1 VRLAF
6 VTLAAFAGLAAPGD
20 AAAHGRGP
28 TVALDYR
35 LRLAPPPAGLQVRI
49 LDGDRSLEARLASGT
64 HALVRGYL
72 GEPMLRFG
80 AGGVF
85 ANASS
90 PTAQSDRLVAAG
102 SGWVRVTHG
111 RSFVWHD
118 HRLTPS
124 GPRGRF
130 AIPVQVDG
138 REGVIAGSFVRVARP
153 PVWPWLAGAA
163 AFAAAVWAATA
174 RRTWRLPLA
183 TGLGV
188 VAGSGALL
196 AAIAFALRSRP
207 GGGTGWL
214 QIAAAAAVALALGVP
229 LVLLRGR
236 RRAQAAG
243 VTGAVAAAVTIAS
256 LPVFWHGV
264 VVSALPA
271 DLVRA
276 ACALALAGG
285 CAAAAVSLLP
295 ELDR

>member
-1 VRLAF
+1 
-6 VTLAAFAGLAAPGD
+6 
-20 AAAHGRGP
+20 
-28 TVALDYR
+28 
-35 LRLAPPPAGLQVRI
+35 
-49 LDGDRSLEARLASGT
+49 
-64 HALVRGYL
+64 
-72 GEPMLRFG
+72 
-80 AGGVF
+80 
-85 ANASS
+85 
-90 PTAQSDRLVAAG
+90 
-102 SGWVRVTHG
+102 
-111 RSFVWHD
+111 
-118 HRLTPS
+118 
-124 GPRGRF
+124 
-130 AIPVQVDG
+130 
-138 REGVIAGSFVRVARP
+138 
-153 PVWPWLAGAA
+153 
-163 AFAAAVWAATA
+163 
-174 RRTWRLPLA
+174 
-183 TGLGV
+183 

-196 AAIAFALRSRP
+196 AAIAFALRNRP

-264 VVSALPA
+264 VVSALAA